1 MTAIKYQLAQETQ
14 DVLLR
19 LPYEKVQEVK
29 SFAEYL
35 LNRYEETL
43 LQKGIQQLAMQSA
56 AFDFLKDEPDL
67 YTMEDLRENFIK

>member
-43 LQKGIQQLAMQSA
+43 LQKGIQ
-56 AFDFLKDEPDL
+56 
-67 YTMEDLRENFIK
+67 

>member
-43 LQKGIQQLAMQSA
+43 LQKGIQQLAIQST

-67 YTMEDLRENFIK
+67 YTMEDLRENKF